1 MGQPTE
7 DYDVDYMDQRHDDLR
22 RMHMEKCDVMDPW
35 KEHPD
40 VYRYDYDAFPEG
52 IRFFC

>member
-1 MGQPTE
+1 
-7 DYDVDYMDQRHDDLR
+7 MDQRHDDLR

-52 IRFFC
+52 IRFFLLNVK